1 MVYGTGLASLLT
13 ASTHKMATKISKIS
27 GFTVVDLFAGAGG
40 FSLAAHNCGFDVV
53 GAIEF
58 DELASETY
66 RRHIVDKLKNTTKLV
81 SRDILQVDAGEF
93 KSDLGLAK
101 GELDLLVGGPPCQG
115 FSTHR
120 IKNQGVAD
128 PRNQLLLRYFDFVKE
143 LSPKCFL
150 VENVPGLLWPRHQ
163 LYLQKFKKLAKD
175 AGYQIYGPTRIN
187 AKDYGVPQN
196 RERVFILGTR
206 EDCDISQL
214 TWPPNKTHGD
224 TQSGLI
230 PWKTASTVF
239 ATPPS
244 HVLAKLEKI
253 IGREV
258 SQTLTFGQSLSSS
271 KVDESAINMS
281 HTQSLIERFSKT
293 PINGGREDLAFRLPC
308 HKDGYGGHKDVYGR
322 IRLAQPGPTM
332 TTGCFNPSKGRF
344 LHPWLDHGMS
354 VRHAARFQTFP
365 DDFVFSGGI
374 TNQGKQVGNA
384 VPVVLAQAII
394 NEVKL
399 MLQHAVVP
407 NRAIA

>member
-1 MVYGTGLASLLT
+1 MVARNS
-13 ASTHKMATKISKIS
+13 KMS

-66 RRHIVDKLKNTTKLV
+66 KHNIVNKLNNRTKLV
-81 SRDILQVDAGEF
+81 SQDILKIDAGEF

-143 LSPKCFL
+143 LNPKFFL

-175 AGYQIYGPTRIN
+175 AGYLIHGPTRIN

-196 RERVFILGTR
+196 RERVFIVGTR
-206 EDCDISQL
+206 EDCDVSSF
-214 TWPPNKTHGD
+214 TWPPKKTHGD
-224 TQSGLI
+224 TQSGLV
-230 PWKTASTVF
+230 PWQTASTVF
-239 ATPPS
+239 NKPPEI
-244 HVLAKLEKI
+244 VLTKLEKVL
-253 IGREV
+253 GCNV
-258 SQTLTFGQSLSSS
+258 AQKLTFGKSLASTS
-271 KVDESAINMS
+271 VDKSAISMS
-281 HTQSLIERFSKT
+281 HTLPLIERFNQT
-293 PINGGREDLAFRLPC
+293 PINGGREDLDFRLPC
-308 HKDGYGGHKDVYGR
+308 HEDGYVGHKDVYGR
-322 IRLAQPGPTM
+322 IRLGQPGPTM

-344 LHPWLDHGMS
+344 LHPWLNHGMS

-374 TNQGKQVGNA
+374 THQGKQVGNA
-384 VPVVLAQAII
+384 VPVLLAQAII
-394 NEVKL
+394 SEIKL
-399 MLQHAVVP
+399 MLQQATMP
-407 NRAIA
+407 NRATA